1 MKFICSNCHE
11 IIEESTCPYCGY
23 ITEVQ
28 KIEELIKNAK
38 MAIRYGYSYRKLAQ
52 INKKDKGSSFN
63 FCLPE
68 ASEYLLWLGGAILSG
83 IAWDSIKAIAAKIY
97 SLIKTNKS
105 IDKETEFVFLNEKE
119 LYKFYTYIKDYE
131 NGLSDIDD
139 FEYKYIEEEMMADFC
154 AEMETE
160 IYMKEKRK
168 ITIEERI
175 QIYKIARLKIKSI
188 VKR

>member
-1 MKFICSNCHE
+1 
-11 IIEESTCPYCGY
+11 
-23 ITEVQ
+23 
-28 KIEELIKNAK
+28 
-38 MAIRYGYSYRKLAQ
+38 MAVRYGYSYRKLAQ
-52 INKKDKGSSFN
+52 LNKRSGFN
-63 FCLPE
+63 CCIPE
-68 ASEYLLWLGGAILSG
+68 ASECLLWLGGAILSG
-83 IAWDSIKAIAAKIY
+83 IAWDGIKTIAAKIY
-97 SLIKTNKS
+97 SSIKTKKVINKE
-105 IDKETEFVFLNEKE
+105 IEFVFSNEKE
-119 LYKFYTYIKDYE
+119 LYTFYKYIKDYE